1 MKGETRKGSAAG
13 DREKSRSET
22 EAHAADSALGDLC
35 VCVRERRRHG
45 DRCLKNPP
53 FGSPR
58 GLWQILSTGVQ
69 PLIIEVLWPK
79 TNEFGT
85 EGRR

>member
-1 MKGETRKGSAAG
+1 MEKTAKAVAAG

-35 VCVRERRRHG
+35 VCVRERTRQG

-58 GLWQILSTGVQ
+58 GLRHMLSTGVR
-69 PLIIEVLWPK
+69 PLIIEVLWPQ

-85 EGRR
+85 EGHR

>member
-1 MKGETRKGSAAG
+1 MEKTAKAVAAG

-45 DRCLKNPP
+45 DRCLKTRPSDLRLDC
-53 FGSPR
+53 GTYYLR
-58 GLWQILSTGVQ
+58 GR

-85 EGRR
+85 EGHR